1 MREKIQYYYD
11 LLAEKIIYR
20 KEYIEFLANND
31 YYYLMLENGNF
42 QRAILIDRIMKK
54 YKIDI
59 YDFVINKNFNYITT
73 INNQNYVLL
82 KLLVTKTEKE
92 IDFSDIVLFM
102 SLKINLASNLEWD
115 KKWIQKAEALE
126 KNRIELLTKN
136 KILDNTLDYYFECIE
151 NSVLY
156 LKYYNSIDITKCQL
170 YLQHK
175 RLTPKIRKYVI
186 FYNPF
191 YIIFDSRVRDVSELI
206 KQLLL
211 EGEDYKNVLISIIQ
225 EKQIN
230 YGETILM
237 LSRIMFPT
245 YYFDYIEKN
254 NIDGK
259 KIMAFSGHYLRTID
273 EILQI
278 INKFIQIPI
287 PYYH

>member
-31 YYYLMLENGNF
+31 YYYLMLENENF

-126 KNRIELLTKN
+126 KNRIELLKKN

-225 EKQIN
+225 GKQIN

-259 KIMAFSGHYLRTID
+259 KIMAFSGHYLKTID

-287 PYYH
+287 PYHH